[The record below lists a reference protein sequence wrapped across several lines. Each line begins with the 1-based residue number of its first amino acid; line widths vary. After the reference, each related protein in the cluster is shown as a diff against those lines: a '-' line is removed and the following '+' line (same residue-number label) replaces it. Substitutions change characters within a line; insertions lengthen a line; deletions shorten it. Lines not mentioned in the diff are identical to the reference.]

1 MKSSANSFSFVILT
15 VGLAVSFC
23 AGAAVSDFTRTEK
36 LRCNGYEG
44 ASYVTYKKSS
54 NGAAAYLFKFDLTK
68 GFRIR
73 TWLGDTNEK
82 GAQKATLGTMAENL
96 AANAGALPIAG
107 VNGDYYRMQD
117 DEARPTGLAVS
128 DSALVHSGWS
138 SGNSTD
144 YCYFA
149 ELGDHNLYHGKLDC
163 AGGFPGGDPTQ
174 PWQVGA
180 LGRKVRNA
188 IRTNYHNYP
197 VKGGVIN
204 PVGGGTSSDGY
215 AFSTTIGNYQSRNTY
230 YRTLVGIGTNETGV
244 ATNLVIFTS
253 KSGGVLGVFGA
264 DFPDVDA
271 YQMMIDEGCNEVGE
285 LDGGGS
291 ATMWAQSTENG
302 VAFEGS
308 TTANGGYVMKP
319 ENGSPRKIANGLFVM
334 PPPSVPDAYSVNE
347 VNTYPTLEEAR
358 RVATSVTSDT
368 VAEIN
373 QERPRRGVC
382 KSGVGI
388 VWDPYI
394 TFGVQSQ
401 NVTNFFTRGYVA
413 VEVTSQVAYIDG
425 ASLRMTVK
433 DASGK
438 TLCVVSK
445 TLSGPG
451 TYEFNIPRTALRDA
465 HGAGSLRNSCT
476 FEVVG
481 VSDDGTTP
489 VLQSIAATLSL
500 TANGIWFMA
509 EAGVPMGGAWLEHLS
524 FSDGTYLVR
533 PGEKASFKAF
543 AAKDGVV
550 RIESE
555 IVPAGGYD
563 ADMLELQRARFVEEG
578 RQAALV
584 IGEKDGEL
592 VPYGLVR
599 VGENVE
605 LQRLYGVSFTA
616 GEALRIAIEI
626 DYTKTSPRVSYLVSA
641 GAEHPLARLRDVNGI
656 EWLDAAVADA
666 TSLAGKV
673 EVSGNVKLASLNGFT
688 GETPPSRKLQ
698 YIQADGIDD
707 FIDLGV
713 IGKDG
718 LKMEAV
724 MEWDGEAGTPV
735 FCGSSTD
742 SSVGRFWLYGRSTKT
757 QRMGYLSFG
766 DTITG
771 SSYPIAKGEKYR
783 ITTMLDAGAQSV
795 ACVKSEGNTAYGNR
809 NSDRAGP
816 NDTRLSLYLF
826 ADNCRGEAT
835 SFASAKCYSFKLWRK
850 DANGQYSILV
860 RNLIPVKDPVNGG
873 NPAFYDLV
881 NGTYFRNG
889 GSGDFARGTQEEPLY
904 EFKTYGFVL
913 KVQ

>member
-23 AGAAVSDFTRTEK
+23 AGAAVSDFTRAEK

-117 DEARPTGLAVS
+117 DEARPTGLVVS

-253 KSGGVLGVFGA
+253 KSGGVLGAFGA

-271 YQMMIDEGCNEVGE
+271 YQIMIDEGCNEVGE

-291 ATMWAQSTENG
+291 ATMWAQSAENG

-319 ENGSPRKIANGLFVM
+319 EDGSPRKIANGLFVM
-334 PPPSVPDAYSVNE
+334 PPPSVPDAYSINE

-413 VEVTSQVAYIDG
+413 VQVTSQVAYIDG
-425 ASLRMTVK
+425 ATLRMTVK
-433 DASGK
+433 DASGE

-451 TYEFNIPRTALRDA
+451 IYEFNSPRTALRDA
-465 HGAGSLRNSCT
+465 HGTGSLRNSCT

-481 VSDDGTTP
+481 VSEDGTTP
-489 VLQSIAATLSL
+489 VLQSIAGTLSL
-500 TANGIWFMA
+500 TANGVWFMA

-533 PGEKASFKAF
+533 PGEKASFEAS
-543 AAKDGVV
+543 AAKGGIV

-599 VGENVE
+599 VGEGVE

-616 GEALRIAIEI
+616 GEARRIAVEI
-626 DYTKTSPRVSYLVSA
+626 DYTKTSPRVSYLVST
-641 GAEHPLARLRDVNGI
+641 GAELPLARLRDVNGI

-673 EVSGNVKLASLNGFT
+673 EVAGNVKLAFLNGFT

-718 LKMEAV
+718 LMMEAE
-724 MEWDGEAGTPV
+724 MEAIDASTSGNHI
-735 FCGSSTD
+735 FCGAEASD
-742 SSVGRFWLYGRSTKT
+742 RFWFVSRNGK
-757 QRMGYLSFG
+757 QHRMGYKAEG
-766 DTITG
+766 PTIADYAPVSWHRYRFTVTLDNGKQSISCFDMRDDVSWG
-771 SSYPIAKGEKYR
+771 S
-783 ITTMLDAGAQSV
+783 
-795 ACVKSEGNTAYGNR
+795 R
-809 NSDRAGP
+809 NATYAGP
-816 NDTRLSLYLF
+816 VDTRLALYLF
-826 ADNCRGEAT
+826 ANNLNGT
-835 SFASAKCYSFKLWRK
+835 AKEFSNTRCYSFKLWRK
-850 DANGQYSILV
+850 DANGQYSILM
-860 RNLIPVKDPVNGG
+860 RDLIPVKDPANGG
-873 NPAFYDLV
+873 KPAFYDLV
-881 NGTYFRNG
+881 SGTYFRNG
-889 GSGDFARGTQEEPLY
+889 GSGDFTTGTQEEPLY